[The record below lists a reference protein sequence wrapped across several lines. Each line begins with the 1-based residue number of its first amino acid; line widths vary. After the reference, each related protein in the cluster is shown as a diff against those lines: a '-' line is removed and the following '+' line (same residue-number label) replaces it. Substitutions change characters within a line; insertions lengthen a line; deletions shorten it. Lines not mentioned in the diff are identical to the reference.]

1 MTPLPE
7 PGLVDLIGLILGGLA
22 VAALAAWLAAVLMRP
37 DR

>member
-7 PGLVDLIGLILGGLA
+7 PGLVDLIGLILGGLE
-22 VAALAAWLAAVLMRP
+22 VAALAAWLTAVLIRP